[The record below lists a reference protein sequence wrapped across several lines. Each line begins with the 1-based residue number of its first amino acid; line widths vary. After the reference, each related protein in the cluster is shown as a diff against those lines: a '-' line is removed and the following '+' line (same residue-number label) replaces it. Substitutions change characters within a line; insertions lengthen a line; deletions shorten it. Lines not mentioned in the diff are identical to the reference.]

1 MKPEL
6 KKIYDE
12 NIVHNE
18 FLDKKSVKTCM
29 EESYDL
35 GANDVISWLSKMDYL
50 SDNIEYLIEEWK
62 NLNKK

>member
-18 FLDKKSVKTCM
+18 FLDKKSVETCM
-29 EESYDL
+29 EESYYL
-35 GANDVISWLSKMDYL
+35 GSNDVISWLSKMDYL